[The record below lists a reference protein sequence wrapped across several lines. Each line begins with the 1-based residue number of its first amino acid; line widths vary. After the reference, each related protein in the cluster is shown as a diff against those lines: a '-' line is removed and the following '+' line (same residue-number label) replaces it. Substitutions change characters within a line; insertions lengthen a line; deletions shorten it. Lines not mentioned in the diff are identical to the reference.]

1 MRIKNKKVVLY
12 LSGVIVLGGGVV
24 ALNIKNNQS
33 KEVAV
38 VTSKV
43 TLSTQIETTTK
54 SDITQDSESAK
65 SVEEKQNE
73 ALTTTVQD
81 STQEV
86 KQEMAEITKS
96 DESKQMQTYMNT
108 QQTVASQPKKP
119 VEQPKQNNNNNNV
132 ESTNIPKNNTTNHNN
147 HRTNHS
153 NSSSNNS
160 QTYHL
165 VTKENTK
172 QAHPDSYY
180 IEQQA
185 RDSQGRRVPF
195 FKTFKEAAVWG
206 EKHADNET
214 WYGAQ
219 GWAVRAVI
227 TESNILIGYFPYM
240 HSFD

>member
-38 VTSKV
+38 VTNKV

-54 SDITQDSESAK
+54 SDVTQDSESAK

-147 HRTNHS
+147 HRTNNS

-180 IEQQA
+180 IEKYA
-185 RDSQGRRVPF
+185 RDSQGRRVPV
-195 FKTFKEAAVWG
+195 FKTIQEANAWG
-206 EKHADNET
+206 YKHMENET
-214 WYGAQ
+214 WYGLTGFHTQ
-219 GWAVRAVI
+219 AVV
-227 TESNILIGYFPYM
+227 TETGIIIGYYAEMF
-240 HSFD
+240 

>member
-54 SDITQDSESAK
+54 SDVTQDSESAK

-96 DESKQMQTYMNT
+96 DESTQMQTYMNT
-108 QQTVASQPKKP
+108 QQTAASQPKKT
-119 VEQPKQNNNNNNV
+119 VEQPKQNNNV

-147 HRTNHS
+147 HRTNNS
-153 NSSSNNS
+153 NSSSNN

-180 IEQQA
+180 IEKYA
-185 RDSQGRRVPF
+185 RDSQGRRVPV
-195 FKTFKEAAVWG
+195 FKTIQEANAWG
-206 EKHADNET
+206 YKHMENET
-214 WYGAQ
+214 WYGLTGFHTQ
-219 GWAVRAVI
+219 AVV
-227 TESNILIGYFPYM
+227 TETGIIIGYYAEMF
-240 HSFD
+240 